1 MVNYVEEF
9 LELSLM
15 IFSTAIVMTLVI
27 VILFIIFSKKKKVED
42 CHHFFTSDE
51 IKDLKIQMKKEEE
64 EGLVSDEL
72 IEKLKNALE
81 NKENCL

>member
-1 MVNYVEEF
+1 MVYVEEF
-9 LELSLM
+9 LKLSLM
-15 IFSTAIVMTLVI
+15 VFSTAIVMTLVI

-42 CHHFFTSDE
+42 CYHFFTLDE
-51 IKDLKIQMKKEEE
+51 IKDLKTQMKKEEE

-81 NKENCL
+81 SKETCL